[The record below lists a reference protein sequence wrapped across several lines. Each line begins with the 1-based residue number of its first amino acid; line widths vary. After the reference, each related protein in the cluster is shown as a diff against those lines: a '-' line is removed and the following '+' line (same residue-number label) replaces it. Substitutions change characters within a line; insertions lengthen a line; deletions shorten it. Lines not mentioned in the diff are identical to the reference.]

1 MAAGM
6 TSLTDRLFEKLA
18 ARIQTGAIE
27 PGARFP
33 SQKEIA
39 EDEAVSRTVVREAV
53 ARLKAQGLAE
63 SRRGSGVYV
72 ATTARF
78 AAFQVTPDEL
88 TELSD
93 VIKLLEMRLAIEA
106 EMAGFAAARRT
117 TEDIGA
123 MRDAL
128 RRMVE
133 VGDDAAAAAEADA
146 SFHLAI
152 ARATRN
158 EYYVRLAEFLGMRLV
173 PPRSLYLRDQP
184 LSAHHDYAE
193 KVRAEHDAILD
204 AIVRMD
210 VDQARIAARRHM
222 QESLMRH
229 SELSDTAYHT
239 AD

>member
-1 MAAGM
+1 M

-18 ARIQTGAIE
+18 ARIRAGDIE

-33 SQKEIA
+33 SQKVIA

-72 ATTARF
+72 ATMARF
-78 AAFQVTPDEL
+78 RAFQVTPDEL
-88 TELSD
+88 TELAD
-93 VIKLLEMRLAIEA
+93 VIKLLEMRLAIET

-117 TEDIGA
+117 TRDIGV

-128 RRMVE
+128 RRM
-133 VGDDAAAAAEADA
+133 DDAGGDAEAAAQADA

-152 ARATRN
+152 AHATQN
-158 EYYVRLAEFLGMRLV
+158 EYYVRLAEFLGIRLV

-184 LSAHHDYAE
+184 PTAHREYADR
-193 KVRAEHDAILD
+193 VRTEHDAILG

-210 VDQARIAARRHM
+210 VEQARIAARRHM
-222 QESLMRH
+222 QESLNRH
-229 SELSDTAYHT
+229 SELSDAAFH
-239 AD
+239 AVEA